1 MHPEAQQQIV
11 EQHVAFAAP
20 TPLPKVSRRNMR
32 ELDAEGFVRPQ
43 AMLGQTMQAQPG
55 SEQGNSGERE
65 PQRPMSYF

>member
-1 MHPEAQQQIV
+1 
-11 EQHVAFAAP
+11 
-20 TPLPKVSRRNMR
+20 MR